1 MEIEVI
7 LASIVPSIGAI
18 IGVWVKMN
26 TEIEKLKGRIYS
38 LEADRNDIKILVKEC
53 IEGIQELK
61 LLLAKK
67 GI

>member
-38 LEADRNDIKILVKEC
+38 LESDRNELKILVKEC